1 MGMTVDDLKEQYSMR
16 DVVERYG
23 LHVDRAGFVNCPF
36 HAGDRT
42 ASLKVYKDSFYCF
55 GCAEHGDIINF
66 VMKMDNCDFKT
77 AYKSL
82 GGTTGRMSDAAVLR
96 MKKRKREA
104 ERYKQR
110 LSDALRRL
118 QLASSELRYWE
129 DHERHTEPYSEVWCD
144 IQNLLPKVRFF
155 ADEALI
161 NYLNVIDEG
170 R

>member
-1 MGMTVDDLKEQYSMR
+1 MTVDDLKETYSMR
-16 DVVERYG
+16 DVIERYG
-23 LHVDRAGFVNCPF
+23 IQIDRAGFCVCPF
-36 HAGDRT
+36 HNEKT
-42 ASLKVYKDSFYCF
+42 ASLKVYRNSFYCF
-55 GCAEHGDIINF
+55 GCGSGGDIFKF
-66 VMKMDNCDFKT
+66 VMLMDNCDFKT
-77 AYKSL
+77 AVKSL

-118 QLASSELRYWE
+118 RLASSELRYWE